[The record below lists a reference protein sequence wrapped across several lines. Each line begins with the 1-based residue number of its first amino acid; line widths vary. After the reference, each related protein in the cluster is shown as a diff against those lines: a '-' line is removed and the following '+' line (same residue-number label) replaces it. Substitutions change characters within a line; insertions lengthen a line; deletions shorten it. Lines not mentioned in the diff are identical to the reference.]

1 MTQTEEALVRF
12 IPSRDRVGPLLT
24 VRSTLLTASL
34 RTLRKHGFE
43 ERYFRELPADHHES
57 IRFTPPGIWVPVAV
71 AEAHYDACDRMGL
84 APQEILAIG
93 NEVGLVTQN
102 ATFAMILRLAKGSGA
117 TPWLLF
123 ENVDRG
129 RSRIFQGSGIATVR
143 IGPKE
148 ARFEVA
154 GSPLS
159 RSSYWRVG
167 LRGLLIA
174 VTLPFAASKTVYV
187 RELPTLAGP
196 TTCGFRISWV

>member
-1 MTQTEEALVRF
+1 MPQTEEPLVQF
-12 IPSRDRVGPLLT
+12 TPSRDRVAPLEM

-43 ERYFRELPADHHES
+43 DRYFRELRAELHEA
-57 IRFTPPGIWVPVAV
+57 IRFTPAGVWLPVAI

-84 APQEILAIG
+84 APQEIVAIG
-93 NEVGLVTQN
+93 NEVGLITQN
-102 ATFAMILRLAKGSGA
+102 AAFAMILRLARGSGA

-129 RSRIFQGSGIATVR
+129 WSRIFQGSGIATFR

-154 GSPLS
+154 GSSLA

-174 VTLPFAASKTVYV
+174 VALPFAASKTVYV